1 MIITAAAA
9 AATAATATATAT
21 TSATH
26 LYWHVQIHLPYVP
39 SNMGIVQGL
48 FRINSSASIIAEM
61 LTSLK

>member
-1 MIITAAAA
+1 MMIVIIRAAG
-9 AATAATATATAT
+9 TATAKAAT
-21 TSATH
+21 TVKH
-26 LYWHVQIHLPYVP
+26 LYCYVQIHRSYVP